1 LRWRITCATEFVLQL
16 LKRKSDRPE
25 PVSELRTDR
34 GNSPQAVPKF
44 LDVSIFSCSPSLAM
58 RDPQRS
64 VLLVDDEARTIEV
77 IGAVLERHGF
87 GVTLARSSR
96 DATELLERRNFD
108 AVVSDVL
115 FEGAADG
122 LEVLRAAREL
132 QPTSVVVLMTGHPL
146 LEGAVSAIKRGA
158 FDYLQKPVDPVV
170 LAAQLHRAIRERTW
184 DHENLGF
191 DELVEILSGM
201 VANTI
206 ERIDPYTAGHGERT
220 RRYCNLLAEKIGIDL
235 HTRERLQLAAIAH
248 DYGKIYLDDL
258 TFLTK
263 RGQLT
268 AAEYLQVQRHPLL
281 GAEKL
286 GNHSRLREVCQWVA
300 EHHERWDGTGYPY
313 RRRGEEISLPG
324 RVLCVVEVFD
334 SLATKRSYKEAWG
347 LQKVLDFFET
357 QRELAFDPDVLDA
370 FLGLLN
376 QHGERWMA
384 QPDLD
389 RSRSEQQ
396 PARSIA
402 V

>member
-1 LRWRITCATEFVLQL
+1 
-16 LKRKSDRPE
+16 
-25 PVSELRTDR
+25 
-34 GNSPQAVPKF
+34 
-44 LDVSIFSCSPSLAM
+44 M
-58 RDPQRS
+58 RDPQRN
-64 VLLVDDEARTIEV
+64 VLLVDDEARTLEV
-77 IGAVLERHGF
+77 IGSVLERHGF
-87 GVTLARSSR
+87 AVALARSSR
-96 DATELLERRNFD
+96 DAIELLERKNFD
-108 AVVSDVL
+108 AIVSDVL

-146 LEGAVSAIKRGA
+146 LEGAVAAIKRGA
-158 FDYLQKPVDPVV
+158 FDYLQKPIDPLV

-220 RRYCNLLAEKIGIDL
+220 RRYCNLLAERLGIDL
-235 HTRERLQLAAIAH
+235 QTRERLQLAAIAH

-258 TFLTK
+258 SFLTK
-263 RGQLT
+263 KGQLT

-286 GNHSRLREVCQWVA
+286 GNHSRLREVCQSVA
-300 EHHERWDGTGYPY
+300 EHHERWDGAGYPH

-334 SLATKRSYKEAWG
+334 SLATKRSYKDPWG
-347 LQKVLDFFET
+347 LQKVLDFFES

-370 FLGLLN
+370 FMNLLQ
-376 QHGERWMA
+376 QHGERWIA
-384 QPDLD
+384 QPQLD
-389 RSRSEQQ
+389 RSRSE
-396 PARSIA
+396 PAPRSIA

>member
-1 LRWRITCATEFVLQL
+1 MHEAQ
-16 LKRKSDRPE
+16 
-25 PVSELRTDR
+25 RT
-34 GNSPQAVPKF
+34 
-44 LDVSIFSCSPSLAM
+44 
-58 RDPQRS
+58 
-64 VLLVDDEARTIEV
+64 VLLVDDEARTIEM

-87 GVTLARSSR
+87 SVSLACSSQ
-96 DATELLERRNFD
+96 DAAELLERRNFD

-158 FDYLQKPVDPVV
+158 FDYLQKPVDPLV

-184 DHENLGF
+184 DHESLGF

-220 RRYCNLLAEKIGIDL
+220 RRYCNLLAERIGIDL

-263 RGQLT
+263 KGQLT
-268 AAEYLQVQRHPLL
+268 AGEYQQVQRHPLL

-286 GNHSRLREVCQWVA
+286 GSHSRLREVCQWVA
-300 EHHERWDGTGYPY
+300 EHHERWDGTGYPH
-313 RRRGEEISLPG
+313 RKRGEQISLPG

-334 SLATKRSYKEAWG
+334 SLATKRSYKDAWG
-347 LQKVLDFFET
+347 LQKVLDFFDS
-357 QRELAFDPDVLDA
+357 QREQAFDPDVLDA
-370 FLGLLN
+370 FLGLLQ
-376 QHGERWMA
+376 QHGERWIA
-384 QPDLD
+384 QPQLD
-389 RSRSEQQ
+389 RSRSTPPSLI
-396 PARSIA
+396 PAATPAAASAAQRGIA